1 MRLIFWPY
9 DRSGDL
15 TLLITDFPQVSLD
28 SPQEGRILM
37 HSRLTTMITMFAS
50 MFVLNSQCFSVD
62 LLYVK
67 NAGGIFTYDVSLA
80 SATDILNSEKTF
92 INTTLNNSGT
102 ITVDKSGNLYLS
114 DSQTDTISKFNSA
127 GNLTNTITRSM
138 LPKYMAVDN
147 LSNLYV
153 TSGPGWNPSIDK
165 FDSVGVFQS
174 SIAVSA
180 YGICIDNSGNIYG
193 ANPGSNM
200 IFKYS
205 PDGTS
210 LGTIGSSSNLDSPRQ
225 PAIDGAGNLYVANYS
240 PNISMFNSSGVFQ
253 KYIGANL
260 PWTES
265 MAVDSAGNLFVPNGY
280 GSINKYD
287 SAGNFLF
294 SWNHPGGGTD
304 FLAFAS
310 ITVPEPSTYALAIIA
325 SSVVVMIAR
334 RRNRSQA

>member
-1 MRLIFWPY
+1 
-9 DRSGDL
+9 
-15 TLLITDFPQVSLD
+15 
-28 SPQEGRILM
+28 M
-37 HSRLTTMITMFAS
+37 HSRLTTMITLFAW
-50 MFVLNSQCFSVD
+50 MFVLTSQCFSVD

-80 SATDILNSEKTF
+80 NATDILNSEKTF
-92 INTTLNNSGT
+92 INTTLGNSGT

-114 DSQTDTISKFNSA
+114 DSSANTISKFNSA
-127 GNLTNTITRSM
+127 GNPTATISTGSKI
-138 LPKYMAVDN
+138 PQYMSVDN
-147 LSNLYV
+147 LDNLYV
-153 TSGPGWNPSIDK
+153 SSGPAFNASIDK
-165 FDSVGVFQS
+165 FDSAGVFQS
-174 SIAVSA
+174 SIAASV

-193 ANPGSNM
+193 ADPGSNK
-200 IFKYS
+200 IFKFS

-210 LGTIGSSSNLDSPRQ
+210 LGTIGSSSNLASPRQ

-265 MAVDSAGNLFVPNGY
+265 MAVDSAGNVFVPNGY

-294 SWNHPGGGTD
+294 SWNNPGGGTA

-310 ITVPEPSTYALAIIA
+310 ITVPEPSTYALGTIA
-325 SSVVVMIAR
+325 SGVMALIAR
-334 RRNRSQA
+334 RRNRSKA